1 MKQSDKET
9 LNERDSDDV
18 KFESLPEELST
29 DAEFIKRLEVCADLA
44 GSMNALSRATG
55 MSQSGMRRYFHG
67 GEPTR
72 PVLIAIAN
80 AVGVNLLWL
89 MTGEGETFKP
99 AKPDYLKSAAEIGR
113 EQADKYGIT
122 KTLSEQADHATRRK
136 DINHGEPPEYAVKRE
151 QTTTKEAPLDL
162 QLLQEVIEALEAHLM
177 IRGMMLTP
185 ARKAL
190 FIQLI
195 YEHQMDTRLN
205 KDETTEKFLKLLDE

>member
-1 MKQSDKET
+1 MTSNKDPYQFAKVYASNIDGFPDRLKEVMGDESQRSFAQRIGVTEGT
-9 LNERDSDDV
+9 LRAW
-18 KFESLPEELST
+18 LSGKS
-29 DAEFIKRLEVCADLA
+29 EP
-44 GSMNALSRATG
+44 G
-55 MSQSGMRRYFHG
+55 MQH
-67 GEPTR
+67 
-72 PVLIAIAN
+72 LI
-80 AVGVNLLWL
+80 
-89 MTGEGETFKP
+89 
-99 AKPDYLKSAAEIGR
+99 S
-113 EQADKYGIT
+113 
-122 KTLSEQADHATRRK
+122 LSEAGDTTIDWLAKGKGAMSNDQDDSSISVTVTANSEHPIRRK
-136 DINHGEPPEYAVKRE
+136 DINHGEPPEYAVKRA